1 MMDSGRDISVVTR
14 LGRVVLVVSAIAAAA
29 VLAVTT
35 GVITLGFGPGG
46 ESAQARAQ
54 TSLVAKRSAVDQRWA
69 SVACTSVLDWEDAL
83 RHDATGLDLGFGPLA
98 RIKNAIAVTGLLL
111 SDLDTLGLPPGGQ
124 TASARTDLAQL
135 RSTIESGLH
144 ELANAAGSVA
154 NGNVL
159 GIGILVGDLAK
170 DRAVAGEIS
179 SELGHFVSVDLGVTL
194 AETPACGQL
203 VGIRF

>member
-1 MMDSGRDISVVTR
+1 
-14 LGRVVLVVSAIAAAA
+14 
-29 VLAVTT
+29 
-35 GVITLGFGPGG
+35 
-46 ESAQARAQ
+46 
-54 TSLVAKRSAVDQRWA
+54 
-69 SVACTSVLDWEDAL
+69 
-83 RHDATGLDLGFGPLA
+83 
-98 RIKNAIAVTGLLL
+98 LL

-135 RSTIESGLH
+135 RSTIESRLH
-144 ELANAAGSVA
+144 ALTSAAGSVA